1 MFSRSMA
8 STSVLTP
15 TVLCLPKQET
25 QRKRRQWKPV
35 VLAKMSER
43 LQKINCDLSVSYP
56 YQPSME
62 TASCLLCWLP
72 PLMFKDFVWLCGK
85 QVVLALERNHGGLES
100 QMQSCKTLMIFWL
113 KNTASPM
120 TQPAEIS
127 GIYELIYLF
136 TFCLNKNLIMEL
148 KFNRQKPKLRAALQV
163 LFLIFHLIHADE
175 QDSIKAPL
183 VIFSNIAKQQQG
195 LRLLLK

>member
-1 MFSRSMA
+1 M
-8 STSVLTP
+8 
-15 TVLCLPKQET
+15 
-25 QRKRRQWKPV
+25 

-113 KNTASPM
+113 KNTASPV
-120 TQPAEIS
+120 T
-127 GIYELIYLF
+127 
-136 TFCLNKNLIMEL
+136 
-148 KFNRQKPKLRAALQV
+148 
-163 LFLIFHLIHADE
+163 
-175 QDSIKAPL
+175 
-183 VIFSNIAKQQQG
+183 
-195 LRLLLK
+195 